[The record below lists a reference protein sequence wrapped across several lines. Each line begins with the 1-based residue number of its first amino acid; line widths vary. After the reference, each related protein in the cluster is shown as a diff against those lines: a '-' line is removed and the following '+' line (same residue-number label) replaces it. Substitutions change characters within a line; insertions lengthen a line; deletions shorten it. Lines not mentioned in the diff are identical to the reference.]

1 MSKSEK
7 IIEHIRKIKD
17 KEYLIPNFQ
26 REFIWDKKRILKL
39 LDTIFN
45 DRPLG
50 GLLVW
55 RSRIQLVS
63 KHYDNKEN
71 KGLKSYILDGQQR
84 LTALYI
90 AMHGEL
96 PYYYTKEE
104 VKLKEY
110 KIIIDLKNYPK
121 HELLFKENITDPET
135 QIKLSHLLSENFSSR
150 DILNRNH
157 LDHCSDLRRC
167 FLAKEIFYEQFDTD
181 DVTTAINVFHD
192 INTTGVKLTG
202 AELLLA
208 YISGYWQNARELI
221 IEEKNKR
228 KVDNFDFSLDM
239 YTQFILA
246 CLQSTNNSTTDKT
259 LHNKDMKNK
268 VIECWKNLTKDD
280 GAIAKTIAFFKKYK
294 VLSSTE
300 IANKPSVIPIVYSH
314 YHFELNEEKEKRLA
328 FYFFTTQKFAYFRTN
343 VNTRVTE
350 QLKLLEIVKD
360 NKENILNQLQT
371 CIDIVTEGRILNS
384 AFLKTQT
391 LQSSLFFMM
400 KWTFRNNNAVCLD
413 EKHSI
418 DLNSPN
424 YTFEKDHIFPRAL
437 LRPKYQN
444 SDNRRMIDEI
454 ANICFLKQKAN
465 RVKSNLSASKFLNEC
480 KEKNP
485 EALKKQCIPED
496 KKLWELNN
504 FESFLE
510 SRRELIVKAIE
521 EFTTSLCKKDTS
533 SQVKKEIF
541 SNDQVLEEIASDED
555 HDTEFKSSLRWDYK
569 TNIKNIELE
578 KNIIKTIAGFTN
590 HLGGNIY
597 IGVSDNNELLG
608 IEKDL
613 ATLDNSKE
621 KFLRH
626 LSMIIEKNFNVT
638 FINNN
643 ISINIYEIN
652 KKDLLEK
659 FDDEKREIEED
670 KLLYEEESDHIKTV
684 CLIRVKPSEDLMFI
698 EEAKGG
704 LKSKVCYVRRANRTA
719 PIPSDEVI
727 KYNEERKKTKLQM
740 N

>member
-7 IIEHIRKIKD
+7 ITEHLRRIID

-45 DRPLG
+45 NRPLG

-63 KHYDNKEN
+63 KHYDKKDE
-71 KGLKSYILDGQQR
+71 KSLKSYILDGQQR

-90 AMHGEL
+90 SMYGDL

-110 KIIIDLKNYPK
+110 KIIIDLKKFPK
-121 HELLFKENITDPET
+121 HELGFKDNITEPET
-135 QIKLSHLLSENFSSR
+135 QIELSRLVSDDWHPR
-150 DILNRNH
+150 DIPNRDH
-157 LDHCSDLRRC
+157 LDYCSDLRNNFRN
-167 FLAKEIFYEQFDTD
+167 KEIFYEQFETKND

-208 YISGYWQNARELI
+208 YISGYWQSARELI
-221 IEEKNKR
+221 IKEKNKR
-228 KVDNFDFSLDM
+228 KIDNFDFSLDI

-246 CLQSTNNSTTDKT
+246 CIRSTNNSATDKT
-259 LHNKDMKNK
+259 LHNKNMKNQ
-268 VIECWKNLTKDD
+268 VIECWENLTKDD
-280 GAIAKTIAFFKKYK
+280 GAIAQTIAFFKKYK

-300 IANKPSVIPIVYSH
+300 IANKPSVIPIVYNH
-314 YHFELNEEKEKRLA
+314 YHFKLNEEEEKNLA

-350 QLKLLEIVKD
+350 QLKLLEIAK
-360 NKENILNQLQT
+360 NNNENIINQLQT
-371 CIDIVTEGRILNS
+371 CIDVVKEGRTLNS
-384 AFLKTQT
+384 AFLKTQS

-400 KWTFRNNNAVCLD
+400 KWTFRNKNAVCLD

-424 YTFEKDHIFPRAL
+424 YTFEKDHIFSKAL

-444 SDNRRMIDEI
+444 TDKRKMIDEI
-454 ANICFLKQKAN
+454 ANVCFLKQKAN
-465 RVKSNLSASKFLNEC
+465 RLKSNLSAIKFLNYC

-485 EALKKQCIPED
+485 GALEKQCIPNDQELW
-496 KKLWELNN
+496 KLEN

-510 SRRELIVKAIE
+510 KRRELIVQAIE
-521 EFTTSLCKKDTS
+521 KYTNSLIKINENP
-533 SQVKKEIF
+533 QVKKDFF
-541 SNDQVLEEIASDED
+541 SSEQVLDEIASEED
-555 HDTEFKSSLRWDYK
+555 HDTEFKSSLRWDYR
-569 TNIKNIELE
+569 TNIKNIDLE
-578 KNIIKTIAGFTN
+578 KNIIKAIAGFTN
-590 HLGGNIY
+590 YLGGNLY
-597 IGVSDNNELLG
+597 IGVSDDHELLG

-613 ATLDNSKE
+613 ITLDNSKE

-626 LSMIIEKNFNVT
+626 LTMIIEKNFNVT
-638 FINNN
+638 FLNNK

-659 FDDEKREIEED
+659 FDDEKRKVEED
-670 KLLYEEESDHIKTV
+670 KLLYQEESDHIKTI
-684 CLIRVKPSEDLMFI
+684 CLIRIKESEELMFI

-704 LKSKVCYVRRANRTA
+704 LKNKVCYVRRGNRTA
-719 PIPSDEVI
+719 PLASDEVI
-727 KYNEERKKTKLQM
+727 NYNEERKKV
-740 N
+740 